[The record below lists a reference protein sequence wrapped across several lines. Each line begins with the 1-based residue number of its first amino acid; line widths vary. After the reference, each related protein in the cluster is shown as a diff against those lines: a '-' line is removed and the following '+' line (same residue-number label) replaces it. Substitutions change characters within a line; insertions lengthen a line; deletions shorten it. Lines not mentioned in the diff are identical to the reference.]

1 MTHKRINKLTVF
13 FCVFTLLNL
22 VVISFLVNTLVKNSL
37 YTHLSRL
44 DPINLRFYE
53 QANTML
59 SFNPDVVLIGD
70 SRIEQ
75 WDVSTLG
82 YNVDDIVN
90 RGISGQ
96 TSEQI
101 VYRIKQDLIDLK
113 PRLAVIQFGI
123 NDLKLLA
130 FAPKRDKDII
140 QQLKN
145 NYQKIVSEI
154 ESANIQVIVT
164 TIILPSIYLD
174 EWYFYDLSATV
185 KATNTLN
192 AFILKDLKCNCKR
205 VDFAS
210 LLSSD
215 GEYTH
220 ARFAAD
226 TLHINE
232 FGYSILASNL
242 TKHIFSTN

>member
-1 MTHKRINKLTVF
+1 MANKRNKILVF
-13 FCVFTLLNL
+13 FFVFTLLNF
-22 VVISFLVNTLVKNSL
+22 VTISFLSIKLAKKNIE
-37 YTHLSRL
+37 THLSRL
-44 DPINLRFYE
+44 DPNNLQFYE
-53 QANTML
+53 KANKMMR
-59 SFNPDVVLIGD
+59 FNPDIIFFGD
-70 SRIEQ
+70 SRIKQ
-75 WDVSTLG
+75 WDVTALG

-101 VYRIKQDLIDLK
+101 VFRIKQDLIELK

-130 FAPKRDKDII
+130 FAPQREKDII
-140 QQLKN
+140 HRLKN

-154 ESANIQVIVT
+154 ENANIQVVVT
-164 TIILPSIYLD
+164 TIILPSTYLD
-174 EWYFYDLSATV
+174 EWFFYDLTATV
-185 KATNTLN
+185 RATNTLN
-192 AFILKDLKCNCKR
+192 TFILNGLICDCKV

-215 GEYTH
+215 GQYTDT
-220 ARFAAD
+220 RYAAD

-232 FGYSILASNL
+232 FGYGLLADNL